1 VRGGGLRAAV
11 PRPHVFRQDGSISH
25 RELSTR
31 LRTQNNE
38 NRKATMTK
46 LGKVLISLLAAF
58 VVCDA
63 WLNWRLSRR
72 FAAAF
77 VKTT

>member
-1 VRGGGLRAAV
+1 
-11 PRPHVFRQDGSISH
+11 
-25 RELSTR
+25 
-31 LRTQNNE
+31 
-38 NRKATMTK
+38 MTK